1 MLGLIALRWVV
12 WRIITL
18 LLVVVILLA
27 VWALGLWV
35 FACVLEPIVLSAGLD
50 ALEETESAAFESRL
64 GLWGRHGCGAK
75 CQEGDGEDVCELHV
89 ESCDCVVFEVGLSK
103 G

>member
-1 MLGLIALRWVV
+1 MLGLVALRWVV
-12 WRIITL
+12 RRIITL

-35 FACVLEPIVLSAGLD
+35 FAGVLEPVVLSARLD
-50 ALEETESAAFESRL
+50 ALEETQSAAFESCL
-64 GLWGRHGCGAK
+64 GLWGGHGCGAK
-75 CQEGDGEDVCELHV
+75 CQEGDGEDVCELHG
-89 ESCDCVVFEVGLSK
+89 ESCDSVVFEVGLSK